1 MTLEKKSKISLK
13 QWVTT
18 IRRYEYE
25 LPRLY
30 EKLEYLKVRSIGYS
44 SPSFE
49 PKFGGRGSSKDYSI
63 DYWLERIEACEEQI
77 NKRKKEIDKFNEFIS
92 KLDEKTKDILL
103 KRYYHNI
110 QIKEISKQHEV
121 NPQRVYLLIN
131 QIKLKWESIEKFKKN
146 SFEVL

>member
-49 PKFGGRGSSKDYSI
+49 PKFGGRGVSNNYSI
-63 DYWLERIEACEEQI
+63 DYWLERIEACEAQIKKREQ
-77 NKRKKEIDKFNEFIS
+77 EIDKFNEFTT
-92 KLDEKTKDILL
+92 KLDGEIKDIFFNYFYHCISINELL
-103 KRYYHNI
+103 KKYLIKRY
-110 QIKEISKQHEV
+110 
-121 NPQRVYLLIN
+121 
-131 QIKLKWESIEKFKKN
+131 KFKWMIQKIN
-146 SFEVL
+146 NLYDL

>member
-18 IRRYEYE
+18 IRRYEYK

-49 PKFGGRGSSKDYSI
+49 PKFGGRGSSNNYSI
-63 DYWLERIEACEEQI
+63 DYWLDRIEACEAQI
-77 NKRKKEIDKFNEFIS
+77 NKREKEIYKFNEFKS
-92 KLDEKTKDILL
+92 KLDDITKDIFL
-103 KRYYHNI
+103 KYYYFNVPI
-110 QIKEISKQHEV
+110 REIAAEYGMKPFQIYALFSKIKESQ
-121 NPQRVYLLIN
+121 IN
-131 QIKLKWESIEKFKKN
+131 NKILKIN
-146 SFEVL
+146 NNNDN

>member
-1 MTLEKKSKISLK
+1 MEKKSKISLK

-49 PKFGGRGSSKDYSI
+49 SKFAGRGASNVYTI
-63 DYWLERIEACEEQI
+63 DYWLEKIDACEVQI
-77 NKRKKEIDKFNEFIS
+77 NKREKEIDKFNEFTS
-92 KLDEKTKDILL
+92 KLDDITKDIFL
-103 KRYYHNI
+103 KYY
-110 QIKEISKQHEV
+110 
-121 NPQRVYLLIN
+121 Y
-131 QIKLKWESIEKFKKN
+131 
-146 SFEVL
+146 

>member
-30 EKLEYLKVRSIGYS
+30 EKLEYLNVRSIGYS

-49 PKFGGRGSSKDYSI
+49 PKFGGRGVSNNYSI
-63 DYWLERIEACEEQI
+63 DYWLERIEACEERI
-77 NKRKKEIDKFNEFIS
+77 KKREQEISRFNEFTT
-92 KLDEKTKDILL
+92 KLDDTTKAIIL
-103 KRYYHNI
+103 KYYYHNI
-110 QIKEISKQHEV
+110 PVSQIAKQE
-121 NPQRVYLLIN
+121 
-131 QIKLKWESIEKFKKN
+131 KLKPYQIYMILKKIKN
-146 SFEVL
+146 YKWNI

>member
-49 PKFGGRGSSKDYSI
+49 PKFGGRGVSNNYSI
-63 DYWLERIEACEEQI
+63 DYWLERIEACEAQI
-77 NKRKKEIDKFNEFIS
+77 KKREKEIEHYNKF
-92 KLDEKTKDILL
+92 LDELNELERSVFVAYFYNKIQVRDIAVEYRL
-103 KRYYHNI
+103 KSY
-110 QIKEISKQHEV
+110 QIYTLFK
-121 NPQRVYLLIN
+121 
-131 QIKLKWESIEKFKKN
+131 KLKALF
-146 SFEVL
+146 

>member
-44 SPSFE
+44 SPTFE
-49 PKFGGRGSSKDYSI
+49 PKFGGRGSSNNYSI
-63 DYWLERIEACEEQI
+63 DYWLERIEACEGQIKKREQ
-77 NKRKKEIDKFNEFIS
+77 EIDKFNEFIS
-92 KLDEKTKDILL
+92 KLDDKTKDIFL
-103 KRYYHNI
+103 KYYYFNVPVVRIALEYRLKPYQLYEIFRKLNI
-110 QIKEISKQHEV
+110 
-121 NPQRVYLLIN
+121 
-131 QIKLKWESIEKFKKN
+131 WCTKK
-146 SFEVL
+146 

>member
-49 PKFGGRGSSKDYSI
+49 PKFGGRGVSNNYSI
-63 DYWLERIEACEEQI
+63 DYWLERIEACEAQIKKREQ
-77 NKRKKEIDKFNEFIS
+77 EIGRFNEFTR
-92 KLDEKTKDILL
+92 KLDVRDKDIFL
-103 KRYYHNI
+103 KHYYHNVPVVKI
-110 QIKEISKQHEV
+110 GHEYKV
-121 NPQRVYLLIN
+121 KTYQLYTLFN
-131 QIKLKWESIEKFKKN
+131 KLNRLQFDKKDN
-146 SFEVL
+146 

>member
-18 IRRYEYE
+18 IRRYEDE

-49 PKFGGRGSSKDYSI
+49 PKFGGRGVSNNYSI
-63 DYWLERIEACEEQI
+63 DYWLERIEACEVQI
-77 NKRKKEIDKFNEFIS
+77 KKRKREIEKFNEFTSMLDNITKVIILKYYYFNVPVRKIS
-92 KLDEKTKDILL
+92 DEVKMKKHQIYQIL
-103 KRYYHNI
+103 KK
-110 QIKEISKQHEV
+110 KE
-121 NPQRVYLLIN
+121 
-131 QIKLKWESIEKFKKN
+131 FKPDC
-146 SFEVL
+146 

>member
-1 MTLEKKSKISLK
+1 LTSKKNSRSSLK

-49 PKFGGRGSSKDYSI
+49 PKFGGRGVSNNYSI
-63 DYWLERIEACEEQI
+63 DYWLERIEACETQIKKREQEI
-77 NKRKKEIDKFNEFIS
+77 RRFKEYTS
-92 KLDEKTKDILL
+92 KLDEVSKDIIMLH
-103 KRYYHNI
+103 YYHNI
-110 QIKEISKQHEV
+110 SVSEIVKKYGFKTYKLYYVIKT
-121 NPQRVYLLIN
+121 IN
-131 QIKLKWESIEKFKKN
+131 NKFDYKR
-146 SFEVL
+146 E

>member
-49 PKFGGRGSSKDYSI
+49 PKFGGRGVSNNYSI
-63 DYWLERIEACEEQI
+63 DYWLERIEACEAQI
-77 NKRKKEIDKFNEFIS
+77 NKREKEIDKFNEFTS
-92 KLDEKTKDILL
+92 KLDDKTKDIFM
-103 KRYYHNI
+103 KYYYHNI
-110 QIKEISKQHEV
+110 PVREIASEYGMKPYQLYAIF
-121 NPQRVYLLIN
+121 R
-131 QIKLKWESIEKFKKN
+131 KFN
-146 SFEVL
+146 SFLW

>member
-1 MTLEKKSKISLK
+1 MEVVLTLEKKSKISLK

-49 PKFGGRGSSKDYSI
+49 PKFGGKGYSNNYSI
-63 DYWLERIEACEEQI
+63 DYWLERMEACEAQIKKREQ
-77 NKRKKEIDKFNEFIS
+77 EISRFNEFTS
-92 KLDEKTKDILL
+92 KLDEVS
-103 KRYYHNI
+103 
-110 QIKEISKQHEV
+110 KEIFLSYYYYIFGMKKTMNKLNISHHEFY
-121 NPQRVYLLIN
+121 R
-131 QIKLKWESIEKFKKN
+131 KLKVILKLYNKCFDEIKRF
-146 SFEVL
+146 

>member
-49 PKFGGRGSSKDYSI
+49 PKFGGRGASNNYSI
-63 DYWLERIEACEEQI
+63 DYWLERIEACEAQI
-77 NKRKKEIDKFNEFIS
+77 NKREKEINKFNELTC
-92 KLDEKTKDILL
+92 KLDDVSKDVFMKCYYFNVPVVRIAEEYGMKPYHIYALFNKIKKLQDWYKKT
-103 KRYYHNI
+103 
-110 QIKEISKQHEV
+110 
-121 NPQRVYLLIN
+121 LIT
-131 QIKLKWESIEKFKKN
+131 
-146 SFEVL
+146 

>member
-1 MTLEKKSKISLK
+1 MTLEKKSKVSLK

-49 PKFGGRGSSKDYSI
+49 PKFGARGSSNNYSI
-63 DYWLERIEACEEQI
+63 DYWLERIEACEAQI
-77 NKRKKEIDKFNEFIS
+77 NKRKKEVDKFNEFTS
-92 KLDEKTKDILL
+92 KLDEVSKEIFL
-103 KRYYHNI
+103 KYYYYI
-110 QIKEISKQHEV
+110 YGIKETMNNLNISYQD
-121 NPQRVYLLIN
+121 IN
-131 QIKLKWESIEKFKKN
+131 KKLKGILKLYCKCFDEIKRF
-146 SFEVL
+146 

>member
-49 PKFGGRGSSKDYSI
+49 PKFGGRGVSNNYSI
-63 DYWLERIEACEEQI
+63 DYWLERIEACEAQI
-77 NKRKKEIDKFNEFIS
+77 KRREKEIDKFNEFTS
-92 KLDEKTKDILL
+92 KFDEKTKNIFL
-103 KRYYHNI
+103 KYYYHNI
-110 QIKEISKQHEV
+110 PVSQIAKQE
-121 NPQRVYLLIN
+121 
-131 QIKLKWESIEKFKKN
+131 KLKPYQIYRILKKIKN
-146 SFEVL
+146 YKWNI

>member
-49 PKFGGRGSSKDYSI
+49 PKFDARGSSNNSSI
-63 DYWLERIEACEEQI
+63 DYWLERIEACEAQIMKREQ
-77 NKRKKEIDKFNEFIS
+77 EIDRFNEFTS
-92 KLDEKTKDILL
+92 KLDERTKDIFM
-103 KRYYHNI
+103 KYYYHNI
-110 QIKEISKQHEV
+110 PVSQIVKEKELKLYQIYSQIKKIHYI
-121 NPQRVYLLIN
+121 YLI
-131 QIKLKWESIEKFKKN
+131 I
-146 SFEVL
+146 

>member
-1 MTLEKKSKISLK
+1 MEVVLTLEKKSKISLK

-49 PKFGGRGSSKDYSI
+49 PKFGGRGVSNNYSI
-63 DYWLERIEACEEQI
+63 DYWLERIEACEGQI
-77 NKRKKEIDKFNEFIS
+77 TKRKQEIDKFNEFTS
-92 KLDEKTKDILL
+92 KLDEKTKNIFIN
-103 KRYYHNI
+103 YYYYMKTT
-110 QIKEISKQHEV
+110 KEILNV
-121 NPQRVYLLIN
+121 LN
-131 QIKLKWESIEKFKKN
+131 IK
-146 SFEVL
+146 

>member
-49 PKFGGRGSSKDYSI
+49 PKFGARGSSNNYSI
-63 DYWLERIEACEEQI
+63 DYWLERIEACESQI
-77 NKRKKEIDKFNEFIS
+77 NKRKKEVDKFKEFTS
-92 KLDEKTKDILL
+92 KLNDVSKDVFL
-103 KRYYHNI
+103 KYYYHDI
-110 QIKEISKQHEV
+110 SAKKIAEYYGLKPYQIYSVFNQLSKFFNKQ
-121 NPQRVYLLIN
+121 
-131 QIKLKWESIEKFKKN
+131 SD
-146 SFEVL
+146 

>member
-49 PKFGGRGSSKDYSI
+49 PKFGGRGVFNNYSI
-63 DYWLERIEACEEQI
+63 DYWLEKIDACEA
-77 NKRKKEIDKFNEFIS
+77 
-92 KLDEKTKDILL
+92 
-103 KRYYHNI
+103 
-110 QIKEISKQHEV
+110 QIKKRNIHIKNYYEFRKLLSIREQYITEEYLYKDNDINSIMACMQISRSV
-121 NPQRVYLLIN
+121 FYTT
-131 QIKLKWESIEKFKKN
+131 FKK
-146 SFEVL
+146 

>member
-49 PKFGGRGSSKDYSI
+49 PKFGGRGVSNNYSI
-63 DYWLERIEACEEQI
+63 DYWLERIEACESQIKKREQ
-77 NKRKKEIDKFNEFIS
+77 EIGRFNEFTS
-92 KLDEKTKDILL
+92 KLDERTKDIFM
-103 KRYYHNI
+103 KYYYHNI
-110 QIKEISKQHEV
+110 PVSQIAKQE
-121 NPQRVYLLIN
+121 
-131 QIKLKWESIEKFKKN
+131 KLKPYQIYMIFKKN
-146 SFEVL
+146 QEL

>member
-1 MTLEKKSKISLK
+1 LTLEKKSKISLK

-49 PKFGGRGSSKDYSI
+49 PKFGGRGVSNNYSI
-63 DYWLERIEACEEQI
+63 DYWLERIEACEERI
-77 NKRKKEIDKFNEFIS
+77 KKREQEISRFNEFTT
-92 KLDEKTKDILL
+92 KLDDTTKAIIL
-103 KRYYHNI
+103 KYYYHNI
-110 QIKEISKQHEV
+110 PVSQIAKQE
-121 NPQRVYLLIN
+121 
-131 QIKLKWESIEKFKKN
+131 KLKPYQIYMILKKIKN
-146 SFEVL
+146 YKWNI

>member
-25 LPRLY
+25 LSRLY

-49 PKFGGRGSSKDYSI
+49 PKFGGRGVSNNYSI
-63 DYWLERIEACEEQI
+63 DYWLERIEACEA
-77 NKRKKEIDKFNEFIS
+77 
-92 KLDEKTKDILL
+92 
-103 KRYYHNI
+103 
-110 QIKEISKQHEV
+110 QIKKREQEIEQYNKFLSTLDVRDKGIFLKHYYFNVPIREIAREYKVKTYQLYTLF
-121 NPQRVYLLIN
+121 N
-131 QIKLKWESIEKFKKN
+131 KLNK
-146 SFEVL
+146 L

>member
-49 PKFGGRGSSKDYSI
+49 PKFGGSGVSNNYSI
-63 DYWLERIEACEEQI
+63 DYWLERIEACEAQI
-77 NKRKKEIDKFNEFIS
+77 NKREKEIDKFNEFTS
-92 KLDEKTKDILL
+92 KLDDKTKDIFM
-103 KRYYHNI
+103 KYYYHNI
-110 QIKEISKQHEV
+110 PVREIASEYGMKPYQLYAIF
-121 NPQRVYLLIN
+121 R
-131 QIKLKWESIEKFKKN
+131 KFN
-146 SFEVL
+146 SFLW

>member
-1 MTLEKKSKISLK
+1 LTLEKKSKISLK

-49 PKFGGRGSSKDYSI
+49 PKFGGRGSSNDYSI
-63 DYWLERIEACEEQI
+63 DYWLEKIDACEGQI
-77 NKRKKEIDKFNEFIS
+77 KKRECAIYKLKTLIDTFNPIERDVFEKKYFQNENPKEICRVSNISRSKYYSIVDKLNNMIWV
-92 KLDEKTKDILL
+92 K
-103 KRYYHNI
+103 
-110 QIKEISKQHEV
+110 
-121 NPQRVYLLIN
+121 
-131 QIKLKWESIEKFKKN
+131 
-146 SFEVL
+146 

>member
-30 EKLEYLKVRSIGYS
+30 EKLECLNVRSIGYS

-49 PKFGGRGSSKDYSI
+49 PKFGAKGSSNNYSI
-63 DYWLERIEACEEQI
+63 DYWLERIEACEGQI
-77 NKRKKEIDKFNEFIS
+77 TKRKQEIDKFNEFTS

-103 KRYYHNI
+103 KHYYHNI
-110 QIKEISKQHEV
+110 PVREIAEEYGMKPYQLYAIL
-121 NPQRVYLLIN
+121 R
-131 QIKLKWESIEKFKKN
+131 KFN
-146 SFEVL
+146 NFLW

>member
-49 PKFGGRGSSKDYSI
+49 PKFGGRGSSNDYSI
-63 DYWLERIEACEEQI
+63 DYWLEKIDACEGQIKKREQ
-77 NKRKKEIDKFNEFIS
+77 EIDKFNEFTS
-92 KLDEKTKDILL
+92 KLDDITKDIFL
-103 KRYYHNI
+103 KHYYYNVPVREIAHEYKVKTYQLYTLFNKLNRL
-110 QIKEISKQHEV
+110 QFDIKD
-121 NPQRVYLLIN
+121 N
-131 QIKLKWESIEKFKKN
+131 
-146 SFEVL
+146 